1 MKQKEKKNIITALI
15 RMVQHPAVVV
25 VTWVAIVVLVQVS

>member
-15 RMVQHPAVVV
+15 HMVQHPAVAV